1 MIWILVFC
9 GRIFG
14 TCPVLSPIRGVI
26 SLFGSTILI
35 KVAYMASTTNHG
47 YLPEDVMLDILLRL
61 PVKTLLQFKCVSKH
75 WYTLI
80 ESPGFVKLHFNHKSN
95 PERLLVRNYRPDTD
109 KYTYALFHDETFCG
123 FEEPDHLQM
132 PITVG
137 SLLGPVDG
145 LFLVVGRSG
154 NMALLN
160 PSMRQL
166 RPIPLLHPDVKP
178 HLSPYDDLLGFGWDE
193 SGKDYKVISIQY
205 FWNDELDVP
214 HDPSIVSIYSLRS
227 DSWRHFED
235 VDLANSG
242 HCSYKSL
249 CNTYLNGV
257 YYWFTELNDQDISI
271 LAFDMSLEKFREIKV
286 PDCIKARGGDLT
298 LYGDSVALISCD
310 LDMNAKCV
318 DIWVLKEESRWV
330 KCLNIGPFEDLK
342 WPLGFWRDTELLL
355 ETGSSHLTVYT
366 INTRELRTLETRRRE
381 NGFFIYWVFFFKE
394 SLVSINGE
402 GNKCVQWDSSSD
414 SIKDL
419 LRRSQ

>member
-1 MIWILVFC
+1 
-9 GRIFG
+9 
-14 TCPVLSPIRGVI
+14 
-26 SLFGSTILI
+26 
-35 KVAYMASTTNHG
+35 MASTTNHG
-47 YLPEDVMLDILLRL
+47 YLPEDVMLDIVLRL
-61 PVKTLLQFKCVSKH
+61 PVKTLLQFKCVSTY
-75 WYTLI
+75 WCTLI
-80 ESPGFVKLHFNHKSN
+80 ESPGFVKRHFNHKSN

-109 KYTYALFHDETFCG
+109 EYAYALFHDETFSG

-205 FWNDELDVP
+205 FWNDELDIP

-257 YYWFTELNDQDISI
+257 YYWFTELNDQDVSI
-271 LAFDMSLEKFREIKV
+271 LAFDMSLETFCEIKV
-286 PDCIKARGGDLT
+286 PDCIKARGGDLA

-310 LDMNAKCV
+310 LDRNDKCV
-318 DIWVLKEESRWV
+318 DIWVLKEESCWI

-355 ETGSSHLTVYT
+355 ETGSSHLTVYN
-366 INTRELRTLETRRRE
+366 INTKKLRTLETRRRE
-381 NGFFIYWVFFFKE
+381 NGFFIYWVFFYKE

-402 GNKCVQWDSSSD
+402 GLKCMQWDPSSD